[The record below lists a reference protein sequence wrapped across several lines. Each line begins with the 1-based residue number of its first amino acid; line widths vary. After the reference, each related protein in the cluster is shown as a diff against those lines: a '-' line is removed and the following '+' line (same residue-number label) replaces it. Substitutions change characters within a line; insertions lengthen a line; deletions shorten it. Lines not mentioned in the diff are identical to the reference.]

1 MIHLQN
7 MFLNVIRQQIPQQVP
22 LAQGHHI
29 GHRQAGP
36 DDLVQQ
42 LAAYLGHYGP
52 LIAAEGGRQIG
63 LHHLLEGRGVRRAAE
78 LLPFPC
84 CLQIVDIADQIT
96 QQTEPAVAEV
106 GQEIVVVGS
115 LRQPLPQ
122 KFFSL
127 FFCHQVPLLFHD
139 GSSQSGD
146 TLRGE
151 LLEKVL
157 QMFPILKERLNFPAG
172 SLSGGQQQQMLAIAR
187 AMMMAPKL
195 LILDEPSLGLAPVVV
210 DDVYRTLDIMKREG
224 SSMLVIEQNLT
235 KALSISDRGYV
246 LETGHMQMTGP
257 SRELLNNKDIQRAYL
272 GI

>member
-1 MIHLQN
+1 MGMLKMDKICAGYGDLKVLFDVSLEIN
-7 MFLNVIRQQIPQQVP
+7 EGEVVALVGSNGAGKTTLLRTISGEVIPTSGSINWMGQELTEMPENKRAINGIAHIPQ
-22 LAQGHHI
+22 
-29 GHRQAGP
+29 
-36 DDLVQQ
+36 
-42 LAAYLGHYGP
+42 
-52 LIAAEGGRQIG
+52 
-63 LHHLLEGRGVRRAAE
+63 GRGILASLSIKDN
-78 LLPFPC
+78 LLLGTYTKRTKP
-84 CLQIVDIADQIT
+84 
-96 QQTEPAVAEV
+96 
-106 GQEIVVVGS
+106 
-115 LRQPLPQ
+115 R
-122 KFFSL
+122 
-127 FFCHQVPLLFHD
+127 
-139 GSSQSGD
+139 
-146 TLRGE
+146 RGE

-172 SLSGGQQQQMLAIAR
+172 SLSGGQQQMLAIAR

-224 SSMLVIEQNLT
+224 PSMLVIEQNLT

>member
-1 MIHLQN
+1 MGMLKMDKICAGYGDLKVLFDVSLEIN
-7 MFLNVIRQQIPQQVP
+7 EGEVVALVGSNGAGKTTLLRTISGEVIPTSGSINWMGQELTEMPENKRAINGIAHIPQ
-22 LAQGHHI
+22 
-29 GHRQAGP
+29 
-36 DDLVQQ
+36 
-42 LAAYLGHYGP
+42 
-52 LIAAEGGRQIG
+52 
-63 LHHLLEGRGVRRAAE
+63 GRGILASLSIKDN
-78 LLPFPC
+78 LLLGTYTKRTKP
-84 CLQIVDIADQIT
+84 
-96 QQTEPAVAEV
+96 
-106 GQEIVVVGS
+106 
-115 LRQPLPQ
+115 R
-122 KFFSL
+122 
-127 FFCHQVPLLFHD
+127 
-139 GSSQSGD
+139 
-146 TLRGE
+146 RGE

-172 SLSGGQQQQMLAIAR
+172 SLSGGQQQMLAIAR

-195 LILDEPSLGLAPVVV
+195 LIMDEPSLGLAPVVV

>member
-1 MIHLQN
+1 MGMLKMDKICAGYGDLKVLFDVSLEIN
-7 MFLNVIRQQIPQQVP
+7 EGEVVALVGSNGAGKTTLLRTISGEVIPTSGSINWMGQELTEMPENKRAINGIAHIPQ
-22 LAQGHHI
+22 
-29 GHRQAGP
+29 
-36 DDLVQQ
+36 
-42 LAAYLGHYGP
+42 
-52 LIAAEGGRQIG
+52 
-63 LHHLLEGRGVRRAAE
+63 GRGILASLSIKDN
-78 LLPFPC
+78 LL
-84 CLQIVDIADQIT
+84 LGTYTKRT
-96 QQTEPAVAEV
+96 QP
-106 GQEIVVVGS
+106 
-115 LRQPLPQ
+115 R
-122 KFFSL
+122 
-127 FFCHQVPLLFHD
+127 
-139 GSSQSGD
+139 
-146 TLRGE
+146 RGE

-157 QMFPILKERLNFPAG
+157 QMFPLLKERLNFPAG
-172 SLSGGQQQQMLAIAR
+172 SLSGGQQQMLAIAR

>member
-1 MIHLQN
+1 MGMLKMDKICAGYGDLKVLFDVSLEIN
-7 MFLNVIRQQIPQQVP
+7 EGEVVALVGSNGAGKTTLLRTISGEVIPTSGSINWMGQELTEMPENKRAINGIAHIPQ
-22 LAQGHHI
+22 
-29 GHRQAGP
+29 
-36 DDLVQQ
+36 
-42 LAAYLGHYGP
+42 
-52 LIAAEGGRQIG
+52 
-63 LHHLLEGRGVRRAAE
+63 GRGILASLSIKDN
-78 LLPFPC
+78 LLLGTYTKRTKP
-84 CLQIVDIADQIT
+84 
-96 QQTEPAVAEV
+96 
-106 GQEIVVVGS
+106 
-115 LRQPLPQ
+115 R
-122 KFFSL
+122 
-127 FFCHQVPLLFHD
+127 
-139 GSSQSGD
+139 
-146 TLRGE
+146 RGE

-172 SLSGGQQQQMLAIAR
+172 SLSGGQQQMLAIAR

-257 SRELLNNKDIQRAYL
+257 SRELLNNKDIQSAYL

>member
-1 MIHLQN
+1 
-7 MFLNVIRQQIPQQVP
+7 MFDVSLEINEGEVVALVGSNGAGKTTLLRTISGEVIPTSGSINWMGQELTEMPENKRAINGIAHIPQ
-22 LAQGHHI
+22 
-29 GHRQAGP
+29 
-36 DDLVQQ
+36 
-42 LAAYLGHYGP
+42 
-52 LIAAEGGRQIG
+52 
-63 LHHLLEGRGVRRAAE
+63 GRGILASLSIKDN
-78 LLPFPC
+78 LLLGTYTKRTKP
-84 CLQIVDIADQIT
+84 
-96 QQTEPAVAEV
+96 
-106 GQEIVVVGS
+106 
-115 LRQPLPQ
+115 R
-122 KFFSL
+122 
-127 FFCHQVPLLFHD
+127 
-139 GSSQSGD
+139 
-146 TLRGE
+146 RGE

-172 SLSGGQQQQMLAIAR
+172 SLSGGQQQMLAIAR

-257 SRELLNNKDIQRAYL
+257 SSELLNNKDIQSAYL

>member
-1 MIHLQN
+1 MPENKRAINGIAH
-7 MFLNVIRQQIPQQVP
+7 IPQ
-22 LAQGHHI
+22 
-29 GHRQAGP
+29 
-36 DDLVQQ
+36 
-42 LAAYLGHYGP
+42 
-52 LIAAEGGRQIG
+52 
-63 LHHLLEGRGVRRAAE
+63 GRGILASLSIKDN
-78 LLPFPC
+78 LLLGTYTKRTKP
-84 CLQIVDIADQIT
+84 
-96 QQTEPAVAEV
+96 
-106 GQEIVVVGS
+106 
-115 LRQPLPQ
+115 R
-122 KFFSL
+122 
-127 FFCHQVPLLFHD
+127 
-139 GSSQSGD
+139 
-146 TLRGE
+146 RGE

-172 SLSGGQQQQMLAIAR
+172 SLSGGQQQMLAIAR

-235 KALSISDRGYV
+235 KALSISGRGYV

>member
-1 MIHLQN
+1 
-7 MFLNVIRQQIPQQVP
+7 MFDVSLEINEGEVVALVGSNGAGKTTLLRTISGEVIPTSGSINWMGQELTEMPENKRAINGIAHIPQGHGI
-22 LAQGHHI
+22 LASLSI
-29 GHRQAGP
+29 K
-36 DDLVQQ
+36 DNL
-42 LAAYLGHYGP
+42 LLGTYTKRTKP
-52 LIAAEGGRQIG
+52 R
-63 LHHLLEGRGVRRAAE
+63 
-78 LLPFPC
+78 
-84 CLQIVDIADQIT
+84 
-96 QQTEPAVAEV
+96 
-106 GQEIVVVGS
+106 
-115 LRQPLPQ
+115 
-122 KFFSL
+122 
-127 FFCHQVPLLFHD
+127 
-139 GSSQSGD
+139 
-146 TLRGE
+146 RGE

-172 SLSGGQQQQMLAIAR
+172 SLSGGQQQMLAIAR

>member
-1 MIHLQN
+1 MGMLKMDKICAGYGDLKVLFDVSLEIN
-7 MFLNVIRQQIPQQVP
+7 EGEVVALVGSNGAGKTTLLRTISGEVIPTSGSINWMGQELTEMPENKRAINGIAHIPQ
-22 LAQGHHI
+22 
-29 GHRQAGP
+29 
-36 DDLVQQ
+36 
-42 LAAYLGHYGP
+42 
-52 LIAAEGGRQIG
+52 
-63 LHHLLEGRGVRRAAE
+63 GRGILASLSIKDN
-78 LLPFPC
+78 LLLGTYTKRTKP
-84 CLQIVDIADQIT
+84 
-96 QQTEPAVAEV
+96 
-106 GQEIVVVGS
+106 
-115 LRQPLPQ
+115 R
-122 KFFSL
+122 
-127 FFCHQVPLLFHD
+127 
-139 GSSQSGD
+139 
-146 TLRGE
+146 RGE

-172 SLSGGQQQQMLAIAR
+172 SLSGGQQQMLAIAR

-210 DDVYRTLDIMKREG
+210 DDVYRTLVIMKREG

>member
-1 MIHLQN
+1 MGMLKMDKICAGYGDLKVLFDVSLEIN
-7 MFLNVIRQQIPQQVP
+7 EGEVVALVGSNGAGKTTLLRTISGEVIPTSGSINWMGQELTEMPENKRAINGIAHIPQ
-22 LAQGHHI
+22 
-29 GHRQAGP
+29 
-36 DDLVQQ
+36 
-42 LAAYLGHYGP
+42 
-52 LIAAEGGRQIG
+52 
-63 LHHLLEGRGVRRAAE
+63 GRGILASLSIKDN
-78 LLPFPC
+78 LLLGTYTKRTKP
-84 CLQIVDIADQIT
+84 
-96 QQTEPAVAEV
+96 
-106 GQEIVVVGS
+106 
-115 LRQPLPQ
+115 R
-122 KFFSL
+122 
-127 FFCHQVPLLFHD
+127 
-139 GSSQSGD
+139 
-146 TLRGE
+146 RGE

-172 SLSGGQQQQMLAIAR
+172 SLSGGQQQMLAIAR

-246 LETGHMQMTGP
+246 LETGHIQMTGP

>member
-1 MIHLQN
+1 MGMLKMDKICAGYGDLKVLFDVSLEIN
-7 MFLNVIRQQIPQQVP
+7 EGEVVALVGSNGAGKTTLLRTISGEVIPTSGSINWMGQELTEMPENKRAINGIAHIPQ
-22 LAQGHHI
+22 
-29 GHRQAGP
+29 
-36 DDLVQQ
+36 
-42 LAAYLGHYGP
+42 
-52 LIAAEGGRQIG
+52 
-63 LHHLLEGRGVRRAAE
+63 GRGILASLSINDN
-78 LLPFPC
+78 LLLGTYTKRTKP
-84 CLQIVDIADQIT
+84 
-96 QQTEPAVAEV
+96 
-106 GQEIVVVGS
+106 
-115 LRQPLPQ
+115 R
-122 KFFSL
+122 
-127 FFCHQVPLLFHD
+127 
-139 GSSQSGD
+139 
-146 TLRGE
+146 RGE

-172 SLSGGQQQQMLAIAR
+172 SLSGGQQQMLAIAR

>member
-1 MIHLQN
+1 MGMLKMDKICAGYGDLKVLFDVSLEIN
-7 MFLNVIRQQIPQQVP
+7 EGEGGALVVSNGAGKTTLLRTISGEVIPTSGSINWMGQELTEMPENKRAINGIAHIPQ
-22 LAQGHHI
+22 
-29 GHRQAGP
+29 
-36 DDLVQQ
+36 
-42 LAAYLGHYGP
+42 
-52 LIAAEGGRQIG
+52 
-63 LHHLLEGRGVRRAAE
+63 GRGILASLSIKDN
-78 LLPFPC
+78 LLLGTYTKRTKP
-84 CLQIVDIADQIT
+84 
-96 QQTEPAVAEV
+96 
-106 GQEIVVVGS
+106 
-115 LRQPLPQ
+115 R
-122 KFFSL
+122 
-127 FFCHQVPLLFHD
+127 
-139 GSSQSGD
+139 
-146 TLRGE
+146 RGE

-172 SLSGGQQQQMLAIAR
+172 SLSGGQQQMLAIAR